1 VHFLLDQN
9 VAKAV
14 ADMLVEEGHTC
25 EFSRALIPADAAD
38 PLVAIAAEVT
48 GAILVSH
55 DSDFNTIAARVV
67 KGQKN
72 RFKKLSRVALQCSE
86 PDAAVRLRDNL
97 PILELLLAQAA
108 HRPDKRVILFI
119 QKFTIRTA

>member
-14 ADMLVEEGHTC
+14 ADMLVAEGHTC

-38 PLVAIAAEVT
+38 PLVAIAAEET

-55 DSDFNTIAARVV
+55 DTDFNTIAARIV
-67 KGQKN
+67 KGHKN
-72 RFKKLSRVALQCSE
+72 RFRKLSRVALQCSE
-86 PDAAVRLRDNL
+86 PEAAARLCENL
-97 PILELLLAQAA
+97 PILQVLVAQADS
-108 HRPDKRVILFI
+108 RPDKRVILFI